1 VTRRRLARKYALN
14 MLYQSELRPDEPIER
29 IISQFWKSREVD
41 PEIKRFAEL
50 LVRGTMEHLQ
60 KIDEVIEGHCE
71 HWEIHRMATLDRCI
85 LRFATF
91 EILYLTDIPPAVTI
105 NEAIE
110 IAKEFSTED
119 SSKFINALLDR
130 IKDDAGKIEFKHL
143 MTSGGEP

>member
-1 VTRRRLARKYALN
+1 
-14 MLYQSELRPDEPIER
+14 MLYQSELRPDETIEG
-29 IISQFWKSREVD
+29 IISQFWEKREVD
-41 PEIKRFAEL
+41 PGIKEFAEL
-50 LVRGTMEHLQ
+50 LVRGTIENLRR
-60 KIDEVIEGHCE
+60 IDELIERHCE

-91 EILYLTDIPPAVTI
+91 EILYLPEIHPAVTI

-130 IKDDAGKIEFKHL
+130 IKDEAGK
-143 MTSGGEP
+143 GEKP

>member
-1 VTRRRLARKYALN
+1 MTRRRLARKYALN
-14 MLYQSELRPDEPIER
+14 MLYQSELRPDEPIEE
-29 IISQFWKSREVD
+29 IISQFRKRVDVD

-60 KIDEVIEGHCE
+60 EIDGVIEKHCE

-91 EILYLTDIPPAVTI
+91 EILFLDDIPPAVTI

-130 IKDDAGKIEFKHL
+130 IKDDVVK
-143 MTSGGEP
+143 GEEP